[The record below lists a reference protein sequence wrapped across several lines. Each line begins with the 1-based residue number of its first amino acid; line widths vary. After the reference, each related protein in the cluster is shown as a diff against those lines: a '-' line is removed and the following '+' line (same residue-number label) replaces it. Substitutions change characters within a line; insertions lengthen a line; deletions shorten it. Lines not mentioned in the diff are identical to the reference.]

1 MSEGADELRAFSR
14 ARRLALQV
22 TWIRKTSQLGVSGV
36 EPGKSSGLCTPE
48 LGHPTRHGHCHCVTH
63 GPRHCPPELH
73 LVRTVY
79 KSRELPRQ
87 VKVMCLLVVG
97 ATQFPKNDFLEKLGV
112 DETLDCVCI
121 FVDE

>member
-1 MSEGADELRAFSR
+1 M
-14 ARRLALQV
+14 
-22 TWIRKTSQLGVSGV
+22 
-36 EPGKSSGLCTPE
+36 
-48 LGHPTRHGHCHCVTH
+48 
-63 GPRHCPPELH
+63 
-73 LVRTVY
+73 VRTVY